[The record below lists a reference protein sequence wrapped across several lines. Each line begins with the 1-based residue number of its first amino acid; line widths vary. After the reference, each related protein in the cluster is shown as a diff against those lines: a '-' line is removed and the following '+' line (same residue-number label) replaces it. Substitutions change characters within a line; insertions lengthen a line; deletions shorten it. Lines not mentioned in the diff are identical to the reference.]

1 MLIIQK
7 YNTLKKNLLIN
18 KLKPM
23 KKIKLPTLLD
33 KKKVHNPLK
42 KQKKWANWRQF
53 KTFFLIKKKI
63 KFFSRLK

>member
-42 KQKKWANWRQF
+42 KQKKWAN
-53 KTFFLIKKKI
+53 
-63 KFFSRLK
+63 